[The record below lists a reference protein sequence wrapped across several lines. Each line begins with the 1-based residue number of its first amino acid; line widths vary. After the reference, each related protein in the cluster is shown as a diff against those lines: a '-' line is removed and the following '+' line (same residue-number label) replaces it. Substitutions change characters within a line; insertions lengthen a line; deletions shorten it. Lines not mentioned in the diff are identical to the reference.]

1 MINNKASS
9 ECQRETYWPYDGNS
23 IGKRF
28 ISLITKSSEG
38 PDNQSAGGVK
48 NLSKET
54 VQFRLYMIHSTW
66 PNKIHTLQLKVS
78 CLIKSQ
84 QVNKNDIE
92 VA

>member
-1 MINNKASS
+1 M
-9 ECQRETYWPYDGNS
+9 
-23 IGKRF
+23 
-28 ISLITKSSEG
+28 ITKLSEG

-54 VQFRLYMIHSTW
+54 VQFRQYMIHSTW

-92 VA
+92 VAKLDKT